1 MLRCS
6 LISIGRGRIS
16 TCCMI
21 RGGSAPGSTQPP
33 QSGQNPSRYSHAV
46 SISWAEKSGRSWRV
60 CPRCAPGFRWPSAW
74 GAAFGGLTI
83 SLEGGL
89 DELDESFFDRASSAS
104 RASTR
109 SVNVRTNSSS
119 SRHRGHW
126 PDLGSF
132 MVAPSY
138 RSLLRKP
145 RAISIPVNG
154 YADDLPGG
162 ACEADGL
169 RSVAEEGSCDR
180 QWGGGRRGAIRGW
193 RAAG

>member
-1 MLRCS
+1 MPRCS
-6 LISIGRGRIS
+6 LIAIGRGVIS
-16 TCCMI
+16 TCCRI
-21 RGGSAPGSTQPP
+21 RGGSVLGSTPPP
-33 QSGQNPSRYSHAV
+33 QSGQGPSRYSHTV
-46 SISWAEKSGRSWRV
+46 SISSGEKSDRSWRV
-60 CPRCAPGFRWPSAW
+60 CPRCAPCFRSPFAW
-74 GAAFGGLTI
+74 DAAFGGLTI
-83 SLEGGL
+83 ALEGGL

-104 RASTR
+104 RAFTR

-119 SRHRGHW
+119 SSHRGHW

-154 YADDLPGG
+154 YGDDLPGG